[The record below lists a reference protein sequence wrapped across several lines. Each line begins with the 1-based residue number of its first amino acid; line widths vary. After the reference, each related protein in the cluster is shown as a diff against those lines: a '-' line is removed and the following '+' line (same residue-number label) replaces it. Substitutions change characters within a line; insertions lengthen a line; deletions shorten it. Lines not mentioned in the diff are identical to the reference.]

1 LILSI
6 AALGVWFYW
15 WTTYATFEYRLQP
28 VVILEG
34 QHVSPDD
41 FLYPSADMEEVGAAF
56 LNTRFSQAAGLQN
69 VPLTLT
75 LGWRS
80 LDTVASLYV
89 LTHVDQ
95 ITTEFTVES
104 PDLIPLDLLTN
115 AGIAHNVPFDVHF
128 TEQPL
133 PLAEYPVGEYILH
146 LALNDAAF
154 EVRLNVTDT
163 TAPTATAVNK
173 TIRIGEEV
181 KPEDF
186 VTDIFDASPI
196 ASVTFVDEPNI
207 FAKSDQIVEV
217 AIEDE
222 YGNSEVFAAA
232 LTIIL
237 NQAPPVIEGTQ
248 TIESLKGNPI
258 MYRQGVTAHDDFGR
272 ELDFEVDSSMVDQH
286 EEGKYTVTYKA
297 VDFTGLSTEIE
308 VTVLVINVDPEEVNE
323 RVDEILASILTDGMS
338 QVEELKAIHT
348 WVRRNVSYSA
358 SMGGPQ
364 SVYEGAYRAL
374 RDRRG
379 NCYIFYS
386 ISDILLTRAGIPNMK
401 IVRIE
406 GTPTRHLWNLV
417 NPDGLGWYHFDS
429 LPTRFAFTS
438 QMYMFTASDA
448 KRYSRQLTEVHGS
461 PNFFTYDPDLYPEI
475 VEE

>member
-1 LILSI
+1 LLLSI

-34 QHVSPDD
+34 QQVSPND
-41 FLYPSADMEEVGAAF
+41 FLYPSVDMEEVGAAF
-56 LNTRFSQAAGLQN
+56 LNPRFSQAAGLQN
-69 VPLTLT
+69 VPLTLA

-80 LDTVASLYV
+80 LDTEASLYV
-89 LTHVDQ
+89 LAPIDQ

-104 PDLIPLDLLTN
+104 PDLIAVDFLAN
-115 AGIAHNVPFDVHF
+115 ADIANSVPFDVRF
-128 TEQPL
+128 TEEPL
-133 PLAEYPVGEYILH
+133 PLAEYPVGEFILH

-154 EVRLNVTDT
+154 EVRLIVADT
-163 TAPTATAVNK
+163 TAPTATAVSK

-237 NQAPPVIEGTQ
+237 NETPPVIEGTH

-258 MYRQGVTAHDDFGR
+258 MYRQGVTAYDDFGR

-286 EEGKYTVTYKA
+286 EEGKYTVTYRA

-323 RVDEILASILTDGMS
+323 RVDEILASILTDGMT
-338 QVEELKAIHT
+338 QVEQLKAIHT

-379 NCYIFYS
+379 NCYIFFS
-386 ISDILLTRAGIPNMK
+386 ISDVLLTRAGIPNMK

-429 LPTRFAFTS
+429 LPTRFGFTS

-448 KRYSRQLTEVHGS
+448 KRYSRQLAEVHGS

-475 VEE
+475 VE